1 MKDTL
6 LKIEAVLN
14 KALHPDGF
22 ETTTYWM
29 IGVWLITM
37 PEPLP
42 KWRKNLAFSTV
53 AYIYHGKC
61 KTSNF
66 RLNLHRKH
74 YIETFYVS
82 VPLSI
87 HNIENLTSKM
97 NKLWRLQVLKL
108 PSLFITISFDVITS
122 DLPQIRCNVQPPN
135 NTSKKIRRIVF
146 SVISVHEAIEYQ
158 NPSNTSSPRINLN
171 SF

>member
-1 MKDTL
+1 
-6 LKIEAVLN
+6 
-14 KALHPDGF
+14 
-22 ETTTYWM
+22 
-29 IGVWLITM
+29 M
-37 PEPLP
+37 PSPMPMHSGLESYFY
-42 KWRKNLAFSTV
+42 KNMV

-108 PSLFITISFDVITS
+108 PSLFITISFDVITF

-146 SVISVHEAIEYQ
+146 SVISVYEVFMGWP
-158 NPSNTSSPRINLN
+158 N
-171 SF
+171 

>member
-1 MKDTL
+1 MLEIWTKIRIDSGTHCRWVRCSAGTL
-6 LKIEAVLN
+6 VFL
-14 KALHPDGF
+14 ALLV
-22 ETTTYWM
+22 EIISM
-29 IGVWLITM
+29 NRNLS
-37 PEPLP
+37 
-42 KWRKNLAFSTV
+42 RKVSRSRIKLFRIILLRTKTKV

-108 PSLFITISFDVITS
+108 PSLFITISFDVITFG
-122 DLPQIRCNVQPPN
+122 LPQIRCNVQPPN

-146 SVISVHEAIEYQ
+146 SVISVYEESVH
-158 NPSNTSSPRINLN
+158 P
-171 SF
+171 